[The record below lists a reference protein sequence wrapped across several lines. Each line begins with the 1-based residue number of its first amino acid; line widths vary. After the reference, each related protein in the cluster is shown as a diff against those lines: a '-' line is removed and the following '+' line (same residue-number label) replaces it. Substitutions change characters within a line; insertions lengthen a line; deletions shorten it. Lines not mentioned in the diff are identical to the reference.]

1 VARLPVLFVP
11 GLGGSFN
18 LGVLLDWRG
27 PTIKGWGFPPFL
39 DYGKALLD
47 GFVQAGYTRD
57 RDLFVAFYDW
67 RKSVQD
73 SATTYLIPWIDQ
85 ARERSGAAQVVLVA
99 HSMGGLVARS
109 YLQSAGYRSDVARLI
124 TLGTPHRGAAN
135 SYDAWE
141 GGELSWDSVA
151 GTVMSVYVWYL
162 EHIHPFQTNLN
173 TLQTFRTQAPGLR
186 DLLPIDDYLVNQAVP
201 PQTQPERLMNERNL
215 WVGMLGSADG
225 LTTLFSRVPV
235 TTISG
240 QGLTTL
246 QSFVVQAPLPPTS
259 DPPPYPDGK
268 PVSKQTTGA
277 GDGTVLLASAQIAD
291 SRARNLPPVSVK
303 HDQLP
308 DQTVAQVL
316 VELGETPPV
325 LAQAQ
330 PSVPRLLIM
339 TASPVQLTVD
349 LPAPAPG
356 APGGV
361 LSGEAPSKPPRRPDS
376 QKARV
381 YDYGHRG
388 KHLNMAVI
396 PQPELGSYQVRVRGT
411 ASGAFSLVAMVIGVQ
426 STAVLGT
433 SADESAAQQVMPWP
447 SATVQGT
454 VADQT
459 ELHYQVECKSYAAP
473 PELHFDAQ
481 ATTRNALERLSGAMQ
496 PTAPAVLG
504 GEAAPL
510 SAASVLGAADA
521 PPELRE
527 IMEAAL
533 MHGDADATN
542 QLAAVLSSSPAA
554 GPALPALSRVV
565 EQTLASHDEGLAVA
579 LLEQLRQVAKQRDE
593 QGA

>member
-1 VARLPVLFVP
+1 MARLPVLFVP

-18 LGVLLDWRG
+18 LSVLLDWRG

-47 GFVQAGYTRD
+47 GFGQAGYTRD

-67 RKSVQD
+67 RKAVQD

-109 YLQSAGYRSDVARLI
+109 YLQSSGYRNDVARLI

-173 TLQTFRTQAPGLR
+173 LLQTFRTQAPGLR

-201 PQTQPERLMNERNL
+201 PQSQPERLMHERNL
-215 WVGMLGSADG
+215 WVGMLNSADG

-235 TTISG
+235 TTING
-240 QGLTTL
+240 QGMSTV
-246 QSFVVQAPLPPTS
+246 QSLVVQAPQPPTS

-268 PVSKQTTGA
+268 SVSKLTTGE
-277 GDGTVLLASAQIAD
+277 GDGTVLLASAQLAD

-316 VELGETPPV
+316 VELGETPPA
-325 LAQAQ
+325 LAQPQ
-330 PSVPRLLIM
+330 PSVPRLVIM

-356 APGGV
+356 APSSV
-361 LSGEAPSKPPRRPDS
+361 LSGESPSKPPRRPDA

-381 YDYGHRG
+381 YDYGHQG

-396 PQPELGSYQVRVRGT
+396 PQPDLGSYQVRVRGT
-411 ASGAFSLVAMVIGVQ
+411 ATGAFSLVAIVIGVQ
-426 STAVLGT
+426 SSAVLGT
-433 SADESAAQQVMPWP
+433 SADDSAAQQVMPWP
-447 SATVQGT
+447 SATVQGQ

-459 ELHYQVECKSYAAP
+459 ELQYQIECKSYAAP
-473 PELHFDAQ
+473 PELHFDSQ
-481 ATTRNALERLSGAMQ
+481 ATTRNALERLSSAMQ

-504 GEAAPL
+504 AEAAPASL
-510 SAASVLGAADA
+510 AGVSWAANT
-521 PPELRE
+521 PPELRA

-533 MHGDADATN
+533 AQGDAGATD
-542 QLAAVLSSSPAA
+542 QLAAVLSSAPSA
-554 GPALPALSRVV
+554 GPVLPALSSVV
-565 EQTLASHDEGLAVA
+565 EQMLAPHDEGLAMA
-579 LLEQLRQVAKQRDE
+579 LLEQLRQVAKQHDE

>member
-1 VARLPVLFVP
+1 MARLPVLFVP

-39 DYGKALLD
+39 DYGKTMLD
-47 GFVQAGYTRD
+47 GFIRAGYTRD

-67 RKSVQD
+67 RKAVQD

-109 YLQSAGYRSDVARLI
+109 YLQSAGYRNDVARLI

-135 SYDAWE
+135 SYDTWE
-141 GGELSWDSVA
+141 GGDINWDSTA
-151 GTVMSVYVWYL
+151 GTVMQVYVWYL

-173 TLQTFRTQAPGLR
+173 MLQTIRSLAPGLR
-186 DLLPIDDYLVNQAVP
+186 DLLPIDDYLVSQAVP
-201 PQTQPERLMNERNL
+201 PQPQPERLMHERNL

-225 LTTLFSRVPV
+225 LTTLFNRVSV
-235 TTISG
+235 TTING
-240 QGLTTL
+240 QGMTTL
-246 QSFVVQAPLPPTS
+246 QSLVVQAPLPPTT
-259 DPPPYPDGK
+259 DPAPYPDGK
-268 PVSKQTTGA
+268 PVSKQTTGE

-291 SRARNLPPVSVK
+291 PRARNLPPVSVK

-308 DQTVAQVL
+308 DQTIAQVL
-316 VELGETPPV
+316 VELGETPPE
-325 LAQAQ
+325 LAAPQ

-356 APGGV
+356 APNAV
-361 LSGEAPSKPPRRPDS
+361 LSGESPSKPPRRPGS

-381 YDYGHRG
+381 YDYGHQG

-396 PQPELGSYQVRVRGT
+396 PQPDLGSYQVRVRGT
-411 ASGAFSLVAMVIGVQ
+411 ATGSFSLVAIVIGVQ
-426 STAVLGT
+426 SSAVLGT
-433 SADESAAQQVMPWP
+433 SADDSAAQQLTPWP
-447 SATVQGT
+447 SATVQGQ

-459 ELHYQVECKSYAAP
+459 ELQYQVECKSYAAP
-473 PELHFDAQ
+473 PLLHFDAQ
-481 ATTRNALERLSGAMQ
+481 ATTRNAVERLSSAMQ
-496 PTAPAVLG
+496 PAAPAVLG
-504 GEAAPL
+504 ADAAPTIAANL
-510 SAASVLGAADA
+510 SWAADM
-521 PPELRE
+521 PPELRA
-527 IMEAAL
+527 ILEAAL
-533 MHGDADATN
+533 VRSDADATN
-542 QLAAVLSSSPAA
+542 QLAAVLSSTPQT
-554 GPALPALSRVV
+554 GPVLPALSGVV
-565 EQTLASHDEGLAVA
+565 EQMLAPHDEGLAVA
-579 LLEQLRQVAKQRDE
+579 LLEQLRQVSKQRDE